1 MNLELYE
8 VLLKKTASTYSFA
21 KINSALNELELVQ
34 QDKPICFLRHDI
46 DFSPVNAVRMAK
58 LEKQYGI
65 CSTYTVL
72 LSGGYYNPFEKHVRE
87 LFREI
92 KSCGH
97 EVGLHFDPVVHDISD
112 EASLSA
118 HIKEEA
124 SALEDLIAAPVSM
137 FSFHNTTDFS
147 MSCRDREYGGLLN
160 AYSNFFHNDVEYT
173 SDSNGYWRFRS
184 WDELLLE
191 NHKFIQVL
199 THPIWW
205 CPKNEFPPFE
215 TVVKNLIE
223 RFDVGLDEYLQK
235 IKGGWTD
242 VDVIITMPSVMGK
255 LGPLGRVLGPRG
267 LMPNPKT
274 GTVTMDVAKA
284 VTDVKAGK
292 IDFKV
297 DKTGIV
303 HAAIGKV
310 SFDAKKIE
318 ENANELIQTIIKL
331 KPTTAKGTYVK
342 SVFMSSTMSP
352 SIPVEVKTV

>member
-87 LFREI
+87 LIREI

-97 EVGLHFDPVVHDISD
+97 EVGLHFDPTVHDISD
-112 EASLSA
+112 EALLPA
-118 HIKEEA
+118 RIKEEA

-191 NHKFIQVL
+191 NHKVIQVL

-223 RFDVGLDEYLQK
+223 RFDVALDEYLNNFSGQDNRINMSALGELLASLNK
-235 IKGGWTD
+235 INDPKILG
-242 VDVIITMPSVMGK
+242 SYAK
-255 LGPLGRVLGPRG
+255 LNSL
-267 LMPNPKT
+267 
-274 GTVTMDVAKA
+274 
-284 VTDVKAGK
+284 
-292 IDFKV
+292 
-297 DKTGIV
+297 
-303 HAAIGKV
+303 AASLRSNKY
-310 SFDAKKIE
+310 D
-318 ENANELIQTIIKL
+318 ELISRLHEITKELKL
-331 KPTTAKGTYVK
+331 
-342 SVFMSSTMSP
+342 
-352 SIPVEVKTV
+352 

>member
-21 KINSALNELELVQ
+21 KINSALNEPELMQ

-58 LEKQYGI
+58 LEKQCGI

-72 LSGGYYNPFEKHVRE
+72 LSGEYYNPFEKHVRE
-87 LFREI
+87 LIKEI

-97 EVGLHFDPVVHDISD
+97 EVGLHFDPTVHDISD
-112 EASLSA
+112 ETSLSA

-191 NHKFIQVL
+191 KHKVIQVL

-223 RFDVGLDEYLQK
+223 RFDVGLE
-235 IKGGWTD
+235 
-242 VDVIITMPSVMGK
+242 
-255 LGPLGRVLGPRG
+255 
-267 LMPNPKT
+267 
-274 GTVTMDVAKA
+274 
-284 VTDVKAGK
+284 
-292 IDFKV
+292 
-297 DKTGIV
+297 
-303 HAAIGKV
+303 
-310 SFDAKKIE
+310 
-318 ENANELIQTIIKL
+318 
-331 KPTTAKGTYVK
+331 TYVK
-342 SVFMSSTMSP
+342 LFSGQDVRINMSALGELLVSLNKINDPKILGSYAKLNSLASSLRSNKYDELINRLDEITK
-352 SIPVEVKTV
+352 ELKLK

>member
-87 LFREI
+87 LIREI

-97 EVGLHFDPVVHDISD
+97 EVGLHFDPTVHDISD
-112 EASLSA
+112 EALLPA
-118 HIKEEA
+118 RIKEEA

-191 NHKFIQVL
+191 NHKVIQVL

-223 RFDVGLDEYLQK
+223 RFDVALDEYLNNFSGQDNRINMSALGELLASLNK
-235 IKGGWTD
+235 INDPEILG
-242 VDVIITMPSVMGK
+242 SYAK
-255 LGPLGRVLGPRG
+255 LNSL
-267 LMPNPKT
+267 
-274 GTVTMDVAKA
+274 
-284 VTDVKAGK
+284 
-292 IDFKV
+292 
-297 DKTGIV
+297 
-303 HAAIGKV
+303 AASLRSNKY
-310 SFDAKKIE
+310 D
-318 ENANELIQTIIKL
+318 ELISRLHEITKELKL
-331 KPTTAKGTYVK
+331 
-342 SVFMSSTMSP
+342 
-352 SIPVEVKTV
+352 

>member
-72 LSGGYYNPFEKHVRE
+72 LSGGYYNPFENHVRE
-87 LFREI
+87 LIKEI

-97 EVGLHFDPVVHDISD
+97 EVGLHFDPTVHDISD
-112 EASLSA
+112 EALLPA
-118 HIKEEA
+118 RIKEEA

-191 NHKFIQVL
+191 NHKVIQVL

-223 RFDVGLDEYLQK
+223 RFDVALDEYLNNFSGQDNRINMSALGELLASLNK
-235 IKGGWTD
+235 INDPEILG
-242 VDVIITMPSVMGK
+242 SYAK
-255 LGPLGRVLGPRG
+255 LNSL
-267 LMPNPKT
+267 
-274 GTVTMDVAKA
+274 
-284 VTDVKAGK
+284 
-292 IDFKV
+292 
-297 DKTGIV
+297 
-303 HAAIGKV
+303 AASLRSNKY
-310 SFDAKKIE
+310 D
-318 ENANELIQTIIKL
+318 ELISRLHEITKELKL
-331 KPTTAKGTYVK
+331 
-342 SVFMSSTMSP
+342 
-352 SIPVEVKTV
+352 

>member
-87 LFREI
+87 LIREI

-97 EVGLHFDPVVHDISD
+97 EVGLHFDPTVHDISD
-112 EASLSA
+112 EALLPA
-118 HIKEEA
+118 RIKEEA

-191 NHKFIQVL
+191 NHKVIQVL

-223 RFDVGLDEYLQK
+223 RFDVALDEYLNNFSGQDNRINMSALGELLVSLNK
-235 IKGGWTD
+235 INDPKILG
-242 VDVIITMPSVMGK
+242 SYAK
-255 LGPLGRVLGPRG
+255 LNSL
-267 LMPNPKT
+267 
-274 GTVTMDVAKA
+274 
-284 VTDVKAGK
+284 
-292 IDFKV
+292 
-297 DKTGIV
+297 
-303 HAAIGKV
+303 AASLRSNKY
-310 SFDAKKIE
+310 D
-318 ENANELIQTIIKL
+318 ELISRLHEITKELKL
-331 KPTTAKGTYVK
+331 
-342 SVFMSSTMSP
+342 
-352 SIPVEVKTV
+352 

>member
-8 VLLKKTASTYSFA
+8 VLLKKTASKYSFS
-21 KINSALNELELVQ
+21 KMNSELNELELVR

-46 DFSPVNAVRMAK
+46 DFSPINAVRMAR

-72 LSGGYYNPFEKHVRE
+72 LSGGYYNPFEKHVRKI
-87 LFREI
+87 LKEI

-97 EVGLHFDPVVHDISD
+97 EVGLHFDPTSHDISI

-118 HIKEEA
+118 HISEEA

-147 MSCRDREYGGLLN
+147 MGCRDREYGGLLN

-173 SDSNGYWRFRS
+173 SDSNGHWRFRS

-191 NHKFIQVL
+191 NHKVIQVL

-215 TVVKNLIE
+215 TVVKNLID
-223 RFDVGLDEYLQK
+223 RFDVGLDEYLNLFSGQDVRKNMSALDELLVSLDKSNDPK
-235 IKGGWTD
+235 ILG
-242 VDVIITMPSVMGK
+242 SYAK
-255 LGPLGRVLGPRG
+255 LNYL
-267 LMPNPKT
+267 
-274 GTVTMDVAKA
+274 
-284 VTDVKAGK
+284 
-292 IDFKV
+292 
-297 DKTGIV
+297 
-303 HAAIGKV
+303 
-310 SFDAKKIE
+310 
-318 ENANELIQTIIKL
+318 NASLRSNKYDELISRLHEITKELKL
-331 KPTTAKGTYVK
+331 
-342 SVFMSSTMSP
+342 
-352 SIPVEVKTV
+352 